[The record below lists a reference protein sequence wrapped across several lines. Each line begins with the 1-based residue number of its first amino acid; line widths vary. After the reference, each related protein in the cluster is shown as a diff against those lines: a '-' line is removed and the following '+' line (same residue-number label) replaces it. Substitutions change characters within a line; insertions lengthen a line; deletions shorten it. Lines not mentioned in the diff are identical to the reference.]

1 MLFNHTKLLI
11 LCIFLRA
18 VWTML
23 KLILFGLMS
32 LLLVDADCCRCCC
45 WLLLVSVGRFIK
57 HDKVVS
63 WETKVTWKVYCLM
76 HGILLMIIVDCIS
89 QYFYKNFGLM
99 FSLKLQPVKSHQKE
113 SDWDRVT
120 LLSWFIGSLMEV
132 SFSWESWFPT
142 PLFSSL
148 NGMQWT
154 IVETRDGSRKGP
166 MYI

>member
-1 MLFNHTKLLI
+1 MINHNHTQQQQSRANNVVQPHQTTNSLH
-11 LCIFLRA
+11 IFTSCLNNA
-18 VWTML
+18 Q
-23 KLILFGLMS
+23 LILFGLMS
-32 LLLVDADCCRCCC
+32 LLLVDAGCCRCCC

-89 QYFYKNFGLM
+89 QYFYKNIGLM

-120 LLSWFIGSLMEV
+120 LLSWRFHCLV
-132 SFSWESWFPT
+132 VWESC
-142 PLFSSL
+142 LVHL
-148 NGMQWT
+148 
-154 IVETRDGSRKGP
+154 VLLVV
-166 MYI
+166 